1 MSLGEWPSEP
11 AAPEAKGRPVVAH
24 TRKAASR
31 RNDDESVPFFDE
43 TRVPVEVIELSAP
56 ETDGLSPED
65 YEIASTNAS
74 PTRVS
79 PSSRAARSSTSRRR
93 WG

>member
-1 MSLGEWPSEP
+1 MNPGEWPSEP

-24 TRKAASR
+24 TRKAASQ
-31 RNDDESVPFFDE
+31 RNDESVPFFDE

-65 YEIASTNAS
+65 DEIISHKES
-74 PTRVS
+74 
-79 PSSRAARSSTSRRR
+79 
-93 WG
+93 